1 MKGNGKMS
9 KKKKI
14 IIGVSI
20 LIIICIVIVL
30 AVIFNRKDE
39 KENNSQN
46 NYTNIDKKNELSYQ
60 NDVTVGELKEE
71 TGLAGD
77 DSIYQ
82 VDTEF
87 DGRKTLNV
95 KHEIQFKVALV
106 GILLNDKPEYENVDN
121 IINQSNVNKNG
132 VWVEEKSREK
142 LLANLKQIT
151 ESDYEFSNEGYLNIV
166 NKEKQN
172 DYDKKLETLINSQG
186 QYIFAITDKYYEV
199 DTVSGEV
206 VEYPYQQL
214 DPYQEYDLVEDG
226 DSKIIF
232 INTNSDN
239 NLDDLEIM
247 KNVINDLN

>member
-1 MKGNGKMS
+1 MS

-14 IIGVSI
+14 IIGVSV
-20 LIIICIVIVL
+20 LIVICIVITL
-30 AVIFNRKDE
+30 AIIFNRKDDT
-39 KENNSQN
+39 ENNNQN
-46 NYTNIDKKNELSYQ
+46 NYTNIDKENELSYQ

-71 TGLAGD
+71 TGLEGD

-82 VDTEF
+82 VDTEY

-95 KHEIQFKVALV
+95 KHEIQYKVALA
-106 GILLNDKPEYENVDN
+106 GILSEGKPEYENVDN
-121 IINQSNVNKNG
+121 IINQGNITKNG
-132 VWVEEKSREK
+132 IWVEEKSREK
-142 LLANLKQIT
+142 FLANLKQIT
-151 ESDYEFSNEGYLNIV
+151 ESDYEFSNDGYLSIV

-172 DYDKKLETLINSQG
+172 DYDKKLETLINSQN

-226 DSKIIF
+226 NSKILF